1 MNNKVILCVDDEK
14 MILNSLKTQLK
25 GFYGDSFSYETAENG
40 FDALEVIDELVTE
53 GFELVIVISDWLM
66 PGIKGDEFL
75 VRVHNKYSG
84 VINIMLTGH
93 ADSHAIERSKKEAN
107 LFKCIS
113 KPWSEAELM
122 ETINSGLSNIS
133 NTK

>member
-1 MNNKVILCVDDEK
+1 MTNKVILCVDDEK

-40 FDALEVIDELVTE
+40 FDALEVIDELVSE

-84 VINIMLTGH
+84 VIKIMLTGH
-93 ADSHAIERSKKEAN
+93 ADSGSIERSRNEAS
-107 LFKCIS
+107 LFKCIT
-113 KPWSEAELM
+113 KPWSEAELID
-122 ETINSGLSNIS
+122 TINSGLLYIN